1 MRRQFNGLL
10 VTAFVI
16 VLLAGCA
23 ASDASETGRP
33 TLMTATETAEAEP
46 TLPTLTEGTVPPEY
60 EEQYLDLAVT
70 AYKNYQDAV
79 LRVLTHELDASAL
92 HGYVQPSMEDSVESV
107 AKLAAEEGPWKVEG
121 EYKLENIELTNSKIT
136 DEDVRL
142 QFIACQIDS
151 EVTISNAEHEHI
163 RDRSE
168 GDRWPIVVI
177 VKGPI
182 DALKVERHSRL
193 GEIDPCEP

>member
-142 QFIACQIDS
+142 QFIACQIDGD
-151 EVTISNAEHEHI
+151 VTISNAEHEHI

-182 DALKVERHSRL
+182 EALKVERHSRL

>member
-33 TLMTATETAEAEP
+33 TLMTATDTAAAEP

-60 EEQYLDLAVT
+60 EDEYLDLAVT
-70 AYKNYQDAV
+70 AYLDYLNAA
-79 LRVLTHELDASAL
+79 LRVLEHKLDADAL
-92 HGYVQPSMEDSVESV
+92 KDYALPSMQDDIDWFAE
-107 AKLAAEEGPWKVEG
+107 AAADHGPWKVEG
-121 EYKLENIELTNSKIT
+121 AFRLENIELTNSKIT
-136 DEDVRL
+136 DEYVRL
-142 QFIACQIDS
+142 QFIACQRDGEIN
-151 EVTISNAEHEHI
+151 ISNSEHEHI
-163 RDRSE
+163 RDRSK
-168 GDRWPIVVI
+168 GDRRPMVVV

-182 DALKVERHSRL
+182 NALKVEKSGLL
-193 GEIDPCEP
+193 GDPNPCEQ

>member
-46 TLPTLTEGTVPPEY
+46 TLPTLTEGTVPPEL
-60 EEQYLDLAVT
+60 EEQYLDLAVE
-70 AYKNYQDAV
+70 AYQNYQDAA
-79 LRVLTHELDASAL
+79 LRVLAHELDASAL
-92 HGYVQPSMEDSVESV
+92 RDYVQPSMEDAVEWFG
-107 AKLAAEEGPWKVEG
+107 KTAAEEGPWKVEG
-121 EYKLENIELTNSKIT
+121 EYKLENIELTNSRIT
-136 DEDVRL
+136 DEYVRL
-142 QFIACQIDS
+142 QFIACQIDG
-151 EVTISNAEHEHI
+151 EVTVSNAEHEHI

-182 DALKVERHSRL
+182 DALRVESQERL
-193 GEIDPCEP
+193 GEVNPCES